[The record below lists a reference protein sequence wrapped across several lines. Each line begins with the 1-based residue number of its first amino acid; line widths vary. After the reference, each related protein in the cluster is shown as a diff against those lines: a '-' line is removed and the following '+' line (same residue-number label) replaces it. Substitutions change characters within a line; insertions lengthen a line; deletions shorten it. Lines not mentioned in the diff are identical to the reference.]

1 MLSEAIAALQEY
13 CFTVSEGL
21 VNPETTKPP
30 TESFLFSIKTGE
42 GYLVDE
48 SDSGIFAQP
57 YLSAGPFNAAAM
69 SSSGPVVGDAA
80 LITVELDLK
89 SSLPIGSKFHVKLP
103 NSVFYLADQ
112 SAEPQCKESAQSSFG
127 ACMQVTVAQDQYGDY
142 LSEVRIAST
151 QQAYNAGDI
160 VTLQIQGVLN
170 KFNSQQLDA
179 SLLQAVV
186 KSIDDNEYTI
196 NSSIVAV
203 ELPELTPNNGEVLSA
218 SRTELQV

>member
-1 MLSEAIAALQEY
+1 
-13 CFTVSEGL
+13 
-21 VNPETTKPP
+21 
-30 TESFLFSIKTGE
+30 
-42 GYLVDE
+42 
-48 SDSGIFAQP
+48 
-57 YLSAGPFNAAAM
+57 
-69 SSSGPVVGDAA
+69 
-80 LITVELDLK
+80 
-89 SSLPIGSKFHVKLP
+89 
-103 NSVFYLADQ
+103 
-112 SAEPQCKESAQSSFG
+112 
-127 ACMQVTVAQDQYGDY
+127 MQVTVAQDQYGDY